1 MSMLLRNP
9 GVTAAAVL
17 VLALGIGANSAIFS
31 AVYAVL
37 LRPLPVK
44 DVDRLVAIAMVS
56 RKLNVTGAQPGF
68 RVYATW
74 KEHGRPFES
83 VAAASPGTASLS
95 IGGGEQTVRLW
106 RVTASFFPTL
116 GVSPVM
122 GRNFLPGE
130 DQPGSGRVA
139 LLSRRFW
146 RGRFNGDPRILGT
159 AVTIEGEPFA
169 ILGVLPEG
177 FHVDGRPADVYVPM
191 ARSLNS
197 REALQTDI
205 YARLKPGVTI
215 QQAQAELDAYSSR
228 LDAGPLG
235 WQAHLWPLR
244 DFQVR
249 DVRLSLWVLLGAV
262 GLVLLMACANTATLL
277 LARATARR
285 NEIAIRAALGAGGG
299 RLVRQL
305 LTESSI
311 LALLGGACGLFV
323 AAGCVRLVPLLH
335 HERLPGLLEQVRVDS
350 GVLAFTLVLSVLT
363 GLLFGA
369 APAVAARRLDVFA
382 TLKEGGRS
390 GNSAACRRGWDL
402 LVITETAL
410 ALVLAVGATLLV
422 HTFFYLRD
430 VAPGFRGD
438 ALLTARIVPPSNK
451 FTSREQCI
459 AYWRGT
465 IGRIRAIPGVEAA
478 AFGQMLPMTGENQVT
493 SLAVEGHHFAR
504 PQDSPTM
511 WLRNVERDYFRTLQ
525 IPLRTGRLFTER
537 DDAAAPRVVI
547 VNETFARRF
556 WEGQDPVGKHLGG
569 GDDPLSEIIGVVGDV
584 RAENSTKAAPLE
596 IYFHYLQVPPRRIA
610 LAVRADPRVYKDPLL
625 LAPAVERAV
634 AGFDKNQKVTNF
646 AEMRQLISD
655 RIAPKRLSA
664 QLIAAFAGLALMLA
678 AIGIYG
684 LLSFSVAQRT
694 QEIGLRLALGAQR
707 SGVLKMVVGQAA
719 LLAATGVGIGVMIAL
734 GLTRIMRSLLYGVSA
749 TDLWIYAGAS
759 AALLSVAVAA
769 AIVPAWRAASIDPL
783 RALRQE

>member
-1 MSMLLRNP
+1 
-9 GVTAAAVL
+9 
-17 VLALGIGANSAIFS
+17 
-31 AVYAVL
+31 
-37 LRPLPVK
+37 
-44 DVDRLVAIAMVS
+44 
-56 RKLNVTGAQPGF
+56 
-68 RVYATW
+68 
-74 KEHGRPFES
+74 
-83 VAAASPGTASLS
+83 
-95 IGGGEQTVRLW
+95 
-106 RVTASFFPTL
+106 
-116 GVSPVM
+116 
-122 GRNFLPGE
+122 
-130 DQPGSGRVA
+130 
-139 LLSRRFW
+139 
-146 RGRFNGDPRILGT
+146 
-159 AVTIEGEPFA
+159 
-169 ILGVLPEG
+169 
-177 FHVDGRPADVYVPM
+177 
-191 ARSLNS
+191 
-197 REALQTDI
+197 
-205 YARLKPGVTI
+205 
-215 QQAQAELDAYSSR
+215 
-228 LDAGPLG
+228 
-235 WQAHLWPLR
+235 
-244 DFQVR
+244 
-249 DVRLSLWVLLGAV
+249 
-262 GLVLLMACANTATLL
+262 
-277 LARATARR
+277 
-285 NEIAIRAALGAGGG
+285 
-299 RLVRQL
+299 
-305 LTESSI
+305 
-311 LALLGGACGLFV
+311 
-323 AAGCVRLVPLLH
+323 
-335 HERLPGLLEQVRVDS
+335 
-350 GVLAFTLVLSVLT
+350 
-363 GLLFGA
+363 
-369 APAVAARRLDVFA
+369 
-382 TLKEGGRS
+382 
-390 GNSAACRRGWDL
+390 
-402 LVITETAL
+402 
-410 ALVLAVGATLLV
+410 
-422 HTFFYLRD
+422 
-430 VAPGFRGD
+430 
-438 ALLTARIVPPSNK
+438 
-451 FTSREQCI
+451 
-459 AYWRGT
+459 
-465 IGRIRAIPGVEAA
+465 
-478 AFGQMLPMTGENQVT
+478 
-493 SLAVEGHHFAR
+493 
-504 PQDSPTM
+504 M